1 MKKAYIMLSVVV
13 LVLVISSYL
22 LHFSDNGV
30 SVSSSVS
37 GNNLLTG
44 FATHGNDPIPP
55 SCDSLIIPDRVIYGD
70 VDGCF
75 VYDQACPCE
84 ATKQTI
90 EMFRVNYDF
99 FSLGGGHVAEVD
111 NTNFE
116 LRMCCRNILGSD
128 NGGDRDFTLFYTGYT
143 IYGEPEDITQEYGS
157 HIYPNNLADK
167 TNHYVALETRIGN
180 YVEYVAGECP
190 AEWNCIAKASPLGTE
205 GYDFYNSHIWNC
217 GITFDDVDMVSICY
231 KPEQQTNCNGWQGT
245 CDYPGYYYDPNYGP
259 EGSWLY
265 CSFGIDDL
273 QDPEYPSSGYETGVC
288 CVPGLEYKNIFGD
301 CEDTSECGFDDENDP
316 CYLPDNNDPN
326 PAPDNFMKQ
335 EYFDQA
341 GCVKWDLQQSCCWNI
356 ERYGDFGNY
365 YCDLSSLTWT
375 ENLNIIG

>member
-75 VYDQACPCE
+75 VYDRACPCE
-84 ATKQTI
+84 ETI

-111 NTNFE
+111 NDNFE
-116 LRMCCRNILGSD
+116 LRMCCKNILGPD

-143 IYGEPEDITQEYGS
+143 IGGEAKDITQEYGS

-167 TNHYVALETRIGN
+167 TNNYVALETRIGN
-180 YVEYVAGECP
+180 YVEYVVGECP
-190 AEWNCIAKASPLGTE
+190 VGWNCIAKASPLDTE

-217 GITFDDVDMVSICY
+217 NITFDAVDMVSICY
-231 KPEQQTNCNGWQGT
+231 KPEQQTDCLSYGGACT
-245 CDYPGYYYDPNYGP
+245 EPGYIMIGG
-259 EGSWLY
+259 ELVY

-273 QDPEYPSSGYETGVC
+273 QDPDDEEGGCCYPREYYNKNY
-288 CVPGLEYKNIFGD
+288 GL
-301 CEDTSECGFDDENDP
+301 CLTSEECGFIQDDETK
-316 CYLPDNNDPN
+316 CYLPDLDANGRPIKL
-326 PAPDNFMKQ
+326 FEK
-335 EYFDQA
+335 EYFDQPN
-341 GCVKWDLQQSCCWNI
+341 CVKWNLQQSCCWNI
-356 ERYGDFGNY
+356 ERFGDFGNY
-365 YCDLSSLTWT
+365 YCDINTLTWQ
-375 ENLNIIG
+375 EEIIPD

>member
-1 MKKAYIMLSVVV
+1 MKKSYIIFGVVV
-13 LVLVISSYL
+13 LVLVVSSYF
-22 LHFSDNGV
+22 LHFSGNFPGV
-30 SVSSSVS
+30 SVSRSGVS

-44 FATHGNDPIPP
+44 FAGLNYDELVAGDP
-55 SCDSLIIPDRVIYGD
+55 S
-70 VDGCF
+70 GCF
-75 VYDQACPCE
+75 VYGIDCPIDAVE
-84 ATKQTI
+84 L
-90 EMFRVNYDF
+90 FRVNYDF
-99 FSLGGGHVAEVD
+99 FSVGGGHVAEVD

-301 CEDTSECGFDDENDP
+301 CEDTSECGFEFEED
-316 CYLPDNNDPN
+316 CYLPTNNN
-326 PAPDNFMKQ
+326 PDTPPDGFMEK

-341 GCVKWDLQQSCCWNI
+341 GCVRWDLQEACCWNI
-356 ERYGDFGNY
+356 ERFGDFGNY
-365 YCDLSSLTWT
+365 YCDINTLTWQ
-375 ENLNIIG
+375 EEIIPD

>member
-1 MKKAYIMLSVVV
+1 MMRKAYLLFAIVV
-13 LVLVISSYL
+13 LVLVISSYF

-30 SVSSSVS
+30 SVSSSTS

-44 FATHGNDPIPP
+44 FATQGNDPAIPP
-55 SCDSLIIPDRVIYGD
+55 SCDSLIIPERVIYGD

-75 VYDQACPCE
+75 VYDRACPCE
-84 ATKQTI
+84 ETI

-111 NTNFE
+111 NDDFP
-116 LRMCCRNILGSD
+116 LRMCCKNILGPD

-143 IYGEPEDITQEYGS
+143 IGGEAKDITQEYGS

-167 TNHYVALETRIGN
+167 TSDYVALETRIGN

-190 AEWNCIAKASPLGTE
+190 IGWNCIAKASPLDTE

-217 GITFDDVDMVSICY
+217 NRTFDEVAMVSICY
-231 KPEQQTNCNGWQGT
+231 KPEHQTDCTSWQGT
-245 CDYPGYYYDPNYGP
+245 CNYPGYYYDPNHGVS
-259 EGSWLY
+259 GSWLY

-273 QDPEYPSSGYETGVC
+273 QDPEYPSSGYETGIC
-288 CVPGLEYKNIFGD
+288 CLTGLQYNSGGFCRES
-301 CEDTSECGFDDENDP
+301 SECGFNDENDP
-316 CYLPDNNDPN
+316 CYLPVNPN
-326 PAPDNFMKQ
+326 PDYPPGGFMEK

-341 GCVKWDLQQSCCWNI
+341 GCVKWDLQESCCWNI
-356 ERYGDFGNY
+356 KRYGDFGNY
-365 YCDLSSLTWT
+365 YCDFSSLTWS
-375 ENLNIIG
+375 ENSPQE